1 MTQMAGATRGALVR
15 CIQHQHAA
23 LAQLS
28 ACLDN
33 PACDFDRAIVNE
45 CIDVV
50 TTAQA
55 VVRRILE
62 IPAGTGH
69 SPPC

>member
-1 MTQMAGATRGALVR
+1 MTKMAGVTRGALVR
-15 CIQHQHAA
+15 CMQHQHAA

-33 PACDFDRAIVNE
+33 PACDFDRTIVNE

-50 TTAQA
+50 STAQA
-55 VVRRILE
+55 VVRRMLE
-62 IPAGTGH
+62 APSVTGQ
-69 SPPC
+69 SPSC